1 MTLHGLGAKR
11 FRQYFITPLE
21 AERENFKSRLFS
33 PGFFFF
39 SLSLL
44 FCLENLHLQMYN
56 SFLNTLNIFFRF
68 FLIIV
73 EFLVSIVHP
82 SFSIKVN
89 SNQKKESAHGDTKP
103 SNAVHDDMEVTDQN
117 HHESHFGVTMDSGGG
132 FEPDQGNESVI
143 EVIKGTVKKFLLKHF
158 IVTSSIT
165 LVTFGDS
172 FLPL

>member
-1 MTLHGLGAKR
+1 MAWVLRDFASILSPHSKQSERISSLV
-11 FRQYFITPLE
+11 YFL
-21 AERENFKSRLFS
+21 
-33 PGFFFF
+33 PGFFSF

-56 SFLNTLNIFFRF
+56 SFLNTLNNFFFFRF
-68 FLIIV
+68 FLIII

-117 HHESHFGVTMDSGGG
+117 HHESHFGITMDSGGG

-143 EVIKGTVKKFLLKHF
+143 EVIKGTVKIFF
-158 IVTSSIT
+158 ET
-165 LVTFGDS
+165 
-172 FLPL
+172 